1 MNTNRRVTMRMMPQ
15 PAELNVN
22 GNVFSGWV
30 LSQMDLAGGDT
41 AARRAKGP
49 VATVAIEAMT
59 FHCPINVGDVVSVYT
74 EISKVGRTSITVA
87 IEVYAERGPDRQELK
102 VTEGIYT
109 FVAVDE
115 KGLPR
120 PVDR

>member
-1 MNTNRRVTMRMMPQ
+1 MNTNRRVTLRTMPQ

-22 GNVFSGWV
+22 GNVFGGWV

-49 VATVAIEAMT
+49 VATIAIEAMT
-59 FHCPINVGDVVSVYT
+59 FLCPINVGDVVSVYT

-87 IEVYAERGPDRQELK
+87 VEVYAERGATRQELK
-102 VTEGIYT
+102 VTQGI
-109 FVAVDE
+109 
-115 KGLPR
+115 
-120 PVDR
+120 